1 MDIQKLPLSERIQR
15 CRDGQTAYPEY
26 IPSIIRRLGEIPVM
40 DYLACLPERQ
50 QLRFAD
56 LSGAWYKGCAYQ
68 QAALYIQKL
77 TTTAWAN
84 EAMRILAEPMIRYE
98 DMFNENKLPPP
109 AYKPPPPHR
118 PAPGEKLP
126 LAERLRR
133 AAGRVG
139 EAPYLHIYR
148 LYTDSFFYNMDIVLG
163 GHAYADALEAV
174 LSPYI
179 QQYDEMP
186 LLTRFVADSRKL
198 PAADQAQLLYQ
209 VLIRPFAQL
218 QEEKERNE
226 KECLSLPF

>member
-1 MDIQKLPLSERIQR
+1 MNIEKLPLAERVRR
-15 CRDGQTAYPEY
+15 CQSGATAYPEY
-26 IPSIIRRLGEIPVM
+26 IPSIIRRLGEMPVM
-40 DYLACLPERQ
+40 EYMAGLDPEQ
-50 QLRFAD
+50 QRRFSD
-56 LSGAWYKGCAYQ
+56 LVSICHEDSAYQ
-68 QAALYIQKL
+68 WAALRIAEL
-77 TTTAWAN
+77 RSPSAAA

-109 AYKPPPPHR
+109 ARKPLPPHR

-139 EAPYLHIYR
+139 EAPFLHIYR
-148 LYTDSFFYNMDIVLG
+148 LYMDTYFYNLDILFG
-163 GHAYADALEAV
+163 GSAYADTLEAV

-198 PAADQAQLLYQ
+198 PASDQTQVLYQ
-209 VLIRPFAQL
+209 VLIRPFAEIQK
-218 QEEKERNE
+218 EKERMDR
-226 KECLSLPF
+226 ECLSLPF